1 MPEQPADL
9 AWGDSDYR
17 MLYINRHHLGL
28 SPVDEDTRF
37 RALSRTLILGNWSRE
52 SSERSQSKG
61 RMMRHKD
68 NSARTNRPDRRG
80 FAFLLAV
87 VLCVLF
93 TDAAALDSKAPAVA
107 SSEQAIATI
116 HIDAAHP
123 LKTFDPDIAL
133 GTSIDILPQGVVD
146 KIYTPEILKE
156 SLSAGW
162 GPITY
167 RQNTELQGAAW
178 HWNPHGT
185 WSDAAHQSGYFTG
198 SAELGEPIRHSLAY
212 PLPLRGNTG
221 G

>member
-1 MPEQPADL
+1 M
-9 AWGDSDYR
+9 
-17 MLYINRHHLGL
+17 
-28 SPVDEDTRF
+28 
-37 RALSRTLILGNWSRE
+37 
-52 SSERSQSKG
+52 K
-61 RMMRHKD
+61 HKD
-68 NSARTNRPDRRG
+68 NSARTNRPYRHRL
-80 FAFLLAV
+80 AFLLAV
-87 VLCVLF
+87 LLSVLVIG
-93 TDAAALDSKAPAVA
+93 AASVGQQSPSAA
-107 SSEQAIATI
+107 SSQQAVATI
-116 HIDAAHP
+116 HIDTAHP

-133 GTSIDILPQGVVD
+133 GTSIDILPTGVVD

-178 HWNPHGT
+178 HWNPRGT

-221 G
+221 GDGRSRGKYSRMTDGDPNTYWKSNPYLKGSRAKTIRFIRSG